1 MLFEALLG
9 YLCDVPWI
17 KTSSPGCDVTVGLE
31 GPGVLL

>member
-9 YLCDVPWI
+9 YLFDVPWI
-17 KTSSPGCDVTVGLE
+17 KNSSPGCDVTGGLE